1 MKTLFHICILLAI
14 YINTD
19 LALAQTASIQ
29 IIDETYNQ
37 NQMIVQIN
45 CFDCNLNDTI
55 ELNFSLENQGTT
67 TAYSYS
73 NTFIYVGNYNL
84 GDDTLTFFHPTYMH
98 DLNIVGG
105 EHFKVN
111 QSWKFQYY
119 LSDYNIRLLELPYF
133 QNTTSPNGYYFNTPT
148 NNWLYGGTYGPYT
161 LFSIYHNMDSIF
173 LNADY
178 IGAEV
183 DFMRY
188 LPYGNCDSN
197 AISVN
202 HTDTS
207 NYYTPDYEEQYM
219 YYVPEDSITH
229 IKKLIDPENFGSIH
243 FGLTYN
249 CNTYFDNIK
258 LYPVFNTYICE
269 GDSIEINGI
278 FRQDEGVYIDSLYTV
293 LGTDS
298 IIGINLKYQNLIY
311 GDTVFATICEN
322 ETYYLN
328 DTLSISNAGTFT
340 FLTSTPQSCDSI
352 FYLDLTVQEN
362 AIPTNITSINHVL
375 SYTNPQSE
383 YTYQWINTNT
393 NQPIAGETS
402 DTFTPSVNGSYAVE
416 VYDGICTQLSNTF
429 NTNLSIKDWEYEIS
443 IFPNPFSSHI
453 SITFKELKPKVSVYI
468 TDIQSK
474 LVFKNT
480 YKNVID
486 IQLNGGILENGI
498 YQITI
503 NDGIY
508 STTKQIIRL
517 E

>member
-19 LALAQTASIQ
+19 SALAQTATIQ
-29 IIDETYNQ
+29 MIDATYNQ
-37 NQMIVQIN
+37 NQMIVQISCFN
-45 CFDCNLNDTI
+45 CDLNDTI
-55 ELNFSLENQGTT
+55 ELNFALENQGST

-73 NTFIYVGNYNL
+73 NTFEYVGNYNL
-84 GDDTLTFFHPTYMH
+84 GYDTLTFFHPTYMH
-98 DLNIVGG
+98 DLRIVGG

-119 LSDYNIRLLELPYF
+119 LSDCNIRLLELPYF

-148 NNWLYGGTYGPYT
+148 NNWLYGGSYGPYT
-161 LFSIYHNMDSIF
+161 LFSAYHNMDSIF

-178 IGAEV
+178 IGVEV

-207 NYYTPDYEEQYM
+207 NYYTSQYEEQYM
-219 YYVPEDSITH
+219 YSISEDSITH
-229 IKKLIDPENFGSIH
+229 IKKLIDSENFGSVH
-243 FGLTYN
+243 VGLTYS

-269 GDSIEINGI
+269 GDSIEINGA
-278 FRQDEGVYIDSLYTV
+278 FQEEEGVYIDHLYTA

-298 IIGINLKYQNLIY
+298 IIGINLKYRTLIY

-328 DTLSISNAGTFT
+328 DTLPISNSGTFS
-340 FLTSTPQSCDSI
+340 FLTSTPRGCDSI
-352 FYLDLTVQEN
+352 FYLDLTIQEN
-362 AIPTNITSINHVL
+362 SISTNVTSTNNVL

-402 DTFTPSVNGSYAVE
+402 HTFTPSVNGNYAV
-416 VYDGICTQLSNTF
+416 VVSNGICTQVSNNS
-429 NTNLSIKDWEYEIS
+429 NTNLGIINWENNVSIS
-443 IFPNPFSSHI
+443 PNPFSNQIHI
-453 SITFKELKPKVSVYI
+453 EFDKPKPDVSIYI

-474 LVFKNT
+474 LIFKQT
-480 YKNVID
+480 YKNTNH
-486 IQLNGGILENGI
+486 IQLNGEVLENGI

-503 NDGIY
+503 IDG
-508 STTKQIIRL
+508 T
-517 E
+517 